1 MKKEKVIIV
10 YAKKYFEDSIGFPDN
25 MNFTK
30 VITEKVGNG
39 IEHDKIKQ
47 FIDLEN
53 NDNEFKKLLI
63 YATEN
68 YSNDQVT
75 VVMKSVLDLEVW
87 NFYIIMSSYHVVS
100 MLEDEKVVNQYK
112 DMVAK
117 YVDFET
123 LND

>member
-25 MNFTK
+25 MNFIK
-30 VITEKVGNG
+30 VITEKVGNS